1 MKSDLCSLM
10 NVGHKP
16 TQAFLS
22 SVYRHQPLSLMGL
35 NVMYYKGALL
45 SVSSSSCS
53 LIKLPCPFA
62 FLKSVVDTWMF
73 VFLLL
78 QTLSNWITQALG
90 TQESM
95 LKTQIFSFPFALRKD
110 E

>member
-35 NVMYYKGALL
+35 NVELYYKGAQPLTFMSCHKKSHAAVRFESVLL
-45 SVSSSSCS
+45 SNKIALSFCLPKVSRRQLDVCFLTASN
-53 LIKLPCPFA
+53 LI
-62 FLKSVVDTWMF
+62 
-73 VFLLL
+73 
-78 QTLSNWITQALG
+78 
-90 TQESM
+90 
-95 LKTQIFSFPFALRKD
+95 
-110 E
+110 